1 MMVLNSFLKLGISL
15 ADMQEQCASILRK
28 LSGKKHV
35 LFVKRGNSA
44 IKLALK
50 LAKSLGH
57 DKVLVQDQGGWLTY
71 KQFCEKEKM
80 RVIEL
85 KTDYGLVNPED
96 LRKYPSFVLLISSM
110 AGYAALQDM
119 KSVAKICKE
128 QGIFIIND
136 ASGSIGTA
144 EAKAGDIILASFA
157 IDKPVNIDRH
167 GGFIATDNPK
177 HFEFLKDNNQEYDID
192 FTGLL
197 GRLQGL
203 SKRLSEYKS
212 IRDKLIHELEA
223 SEFANKIIHKD
234 KSGINVIV
242 RFDNEAEKEKLINL
256 GLKEGLEHT
265 LCPREIRV
273 LVDAVSFEI
282 KRR

>member
-1 MMVLNSFLKLGISL
+1 
-15 ADMQEQCASILRK
+15 MQEQCANILRK
-28 LSGKKHV
+28 LSSKENV
-35 LFVKRGNSA
+35 LFVKRGNAA

-50 LAKSLGH
+50 LAKSLGY

-71 KQFCEKEKM
+71 KQFCDKEKM

-85 KTDYGLVNPED
+85 KTDYGLVNPD
-96 LRKYPSFVLLISSM
+96 NLRKYPGFVLLISSM
-110 AGYAALQDM
+110 AGYAALQEM
-119 KSVAKICKE
+119 KLVEKVCKE

-136 ASGSIGTA
+136 ASGSIGAA
-144 EAKAGDIILASFA
+144 EAKAGDVVLASFA
-157 IDKPVNIDRH
+157 IDKPVNIDGH
-167 GGFIATDNPK
+167 GGFIATDNK
-177 HFEFLKDNNQEYDID
+177 EHFDFLEKNNQEYDID
-192 FTGLL
+192 FIGLL

-203 SKRLSEYKS
+203 NKRLSELKS
-212 IRDKLIHELEA
+212 IRDKLIKELEA
-223 SEFANKIIHKD
+223 SEFANKIVHKD

-242 RFDNEAEKEKLINL
+242 RFDNDSEKERLINL

-273 LVDAVSFEI
+273 LDNAVSFEI